1 MEFYL
6 TEIAKY
12 VIAGCLLAY
21 TFFSFLVFMYKGE
34 KRRGW
39 IYTIQTAFLFL
50 TQFACFIQIIAK
62 TGSKK
67 YLLLLAIQ
75 MVVLITTIS
84 LYRIIYPDGNRLI
97 INNLCFM
104 LMVGMLVITRISYWK
119 GIKQFAIAC
128 VSLILA
134 FLIPELIF
142 RLEVIEK
149 WGFVFAG
156 IGLVILLILLV
167 AGSVANGS
175 KINFRIAG
183 ISFMPSELVKI
194 IFVFFA
200 ASVLSKSQDFKTVA
214 LATAAAAAHV
224 IILVFLK
231 DLGSAL
237 IYFMVYMC
245 ILLVATKNPFY
256 FISGIGLGAV
266 ASVVAYRL
274 FPHIQTRVEAFVDP
288 WTKID
293 NAGYQIT
300 QSLFAISGGGFFGL
314 GLYGGNPSSIP
325 YVEED
330 FIFAAIAEELGILFA
345 CGLVAICVSTF
356 IMILLEAYKI
366 RNGFGK
372 LMCVGFAVTYI
383 FQVFLTVGGNSK
395 FIPLTGVTLPL
406 VSYGGTSIL
415 VTIIMFALI
424 EGECLVRS
432 DERYQDY
439 VNKKKGLAEN
449 IPEKEKSPS
458 IVFIGILNTVMYIAM
473 ISYIVIYAVSN
484 KVEMIDNGYNTHQ
497 QLLKKQNIRG
507 TIYSADGK
515 ELAKT
520 VTDEKGE
527 ESREYPYANEFAH
540 IIGFSTNGK
549 SGIESMANYYLIN
562 SNESLSNKAAAY
574 SNEEKFNGDNVYT
587 TLNTSIQE
595 TAYEALS
602 AHKGAII
609 VSEVKT
615 GKVLA
620 MVSKPDFDP
629 NEIQK
634 IWADITNDEDNTQ
647 LLNRVTQGIYPPGST
662 FKIVTALEYY
672 RQNGDAYKDYRF
684 SCNGKFTY
692 GDETINCYHGE
703 NHGSLDFATSF
714 AKSCNSSFANIAIG
728 LDKESFSK
736 TLKDLL
742 FKKDLPWD
750 MSYSTS
756 VAYCAPDLSDGDTMQ
771 LGIGQGTTTV
781 TPLHMN
787 LITNAIANDGVL
799 MKPQILDRVVSADG
813 KVVESFKTEQYKRL
827 MTADEA
833 EFLTG
838 IMEGVVQKGTAT
850 KLKGLSYTAAGKTGS
865 AEFKDSTS
873 DSHAWFT
880 GFAPLENPEISVTII
895 VENAGSGGEY
905 AVPIAKRIFDDYFDV
920 D

>member
-12 VIAGCLLAY
+12 VISGCLLAY

-39 IYTIQTAFLFL
+39 IYSIQTVFLFL

-62 TGSKK
+62 TGSKR
-67 YLLLLAIQ
+67 YLLLLGIQ
-75 MVVLITTIS
+75 MAVLITTIS

-128 VSLILA
+128 VSLVLA

-142 RLEVIEK
+142 RLEIIEK
-149 WGFVFAG
+149 WGFIFAG
-156 IGLVILLILLV
+156 IGIAILLV
-167 AGSVANGS
+167 LLVCGSVANGS

-183 ISFMPSELVKI
+183 ISFMPQELVKI

-200 ASVLSKSQDFKTVA
+200 ASVLSKSTSFKTVA
-214 LATAAAAAHV
+214 LATAAAATHV
-224 IILVFLK
+224 IILVLLK

-237 IYFMVYMC
+237 IYFMVYLC

-256 FISGIGLGAV
+256 FIAGLGMGGV

-274 FPHIQTRVEAFVDP
+274 FPHIQTRVSAFINP
-288 WTKID
+288 WAEID
-293 NAGYQIT
+293 TGGYQIT
-300 QSLFAISGGGFFGL
+300 QSLFAISGGGYFGL

-330 FIFAAIAEELGILFA
+330 FIFAAIAEELGIVFA
-345 CGLVAICVSTF
+345 CGLIAICISTF

-372 LMCVGFAVTYI
+372 LMCVGFAVTYV
-383 FQVFLTVGGNSK
+383 FQVFLTVGGNAK

-439 VNKKKGLAEN
+439 LNKKRGQTEN
-449 IPEKEKSPS
+449 IPEKEKSPA
-458 IVFIGILNTVMYIAM
+458 IVFIGILNTVLYIAM
-473 ISYIVIYAVSN
+473 IGYIVIYAVSN

-497 QLLKKQNIRG
+497 QLLKNQNTRG

-520 VTDEKGE
+520 VSDGNGE
-527 ESREYPYANEFAH
+527 EKREYPYKNEFSH
-540 IIGFSTNGK
+540 VVGFSTNGR
-549 SGIESMANYYLIN
+549 SGIENLANYYLIN
-562 SNESLSNKAAAY
+562 SNESLTNKAEAY
-574 SNEEKFNGDNVYT
+574 KNEQKFRGDNVFT
-587 TLNTSIQE
+587 TLDTSLQN
-595 TAYEALS
+595 TAYEALA

-620 MVSKPDFDP
+620 LVSKPDFDP

-647 LLNRVTQGIYPPGST
+647 LLNRATQGIYPPGST
-662 FKIVTALEYY
+662 FKIVTALEYF
-672 RQNGDAYKDYRF
+672 RENGEAYKDYHY

-692 GDETINCYHGE
+692 GDTTINCYHGE
-703 NHGSLDFATSF
+703 SHGSLDFATSF
-714 AKSCNSSFANIAIG
+714 AKSCNSSFANIAMT
-728 LDKESFSK
+728 LDKASFSR
-736 TLKDLL
+736 TLNDLM
-742 FKKDLPWD
+742 FKKTLPWD
-750 MSYSTS
+750 MSHSTS
-756 VAYCAPDLSDGDTMQ
+756 VAYCSADLSDRDTMQ
-771 LGIGQGTTTV
+771 LGIGQGTTTM
-781 TPLHMN
+781 TPLHLN

-799 MKPQILDRVVSADG
+799 MKPKILDRVVSADG
-813 KVVESFKTEQYKRL
+813 KVVESFKDEEYKRL
-827 MTADEA
+827 ITSEES
-833 EFLTG
+833 EFLTE
-838 IMEGVVQKGTAT
+838 IMEGVVNGGTAK
-850 KLKGLSYTAAGKTGS
+850 KLQGLSYSAAGKTGS

-880 GFAPLENPEISVTII
+880 GFAPVDDPEISVTII